1 MNASPSRQ
9 VIFDRLRVRPIA
21 STPLPAPDA
30 SRMVNYYDP
39 LAKFIEIL
47 TEVGGLVHCVNDP
60 AEIG

>member
-47 TEVGGLVHCVNDP
+47 T
-60 AEIG
+60 